1 MAINGVVF
9 ALSTGE
15 FRDSGTAAQRAQ
27 RWSPAVLYALDGT
40 TGKEDL
46 EQRAND
52 DVVVHEVAPSGSD
65 SQVYVVTYNGTLY
78 AFGMPMER

>member
-1 MAINGVVF
+1 MVINGVVF

-27 RWSPAVLYALDGT
+27 RSSPAVLYALDGT
-40 TGKEDL
+40 TGKEYWNSG
-46 EQRAND
+46 RTITSF
-52 DVVVHEVAPSGSD
+52 VHEVAPSGSD
-65 SQVYVVTYNGTLY
+65 SQVYVVTYDGTLY